1 MNYIRRADY
10 YTIDGYTKN
19 FPKEYPLGEA
29 SVRRK
34 ESLDWFI
41 LQLSRMNGVLV
52 MGI

>member
-29 SVRRK
+29 SVRRITRLIY
-34 ESLDWFI
+34 STT
-41 LQLSRMNGVLV
+41 Q
-52 MGI
+52 

>member
-1 MNYIRRADY
+1 MSYIRRAEY
-10 YTIDGYTKN
+10 YNIDGYTKK

-34 ESLDWFI
+34 ESLNWFI

-52 MGI
+52 IGI